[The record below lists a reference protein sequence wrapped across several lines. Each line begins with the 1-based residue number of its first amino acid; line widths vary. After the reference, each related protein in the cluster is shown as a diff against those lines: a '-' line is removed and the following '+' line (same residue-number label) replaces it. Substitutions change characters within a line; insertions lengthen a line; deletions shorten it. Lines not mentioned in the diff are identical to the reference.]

1 MDITIQQA
9 RAEIKAL
16 KPNDADWC
24 KWADVQK
31 RVENLTDGEGQNKT
45 MKPIETLNKLFEA
58 YTKKKAKA
66 PSTTNRKSK
75 VETIVAS
82 IDTIN
87 TIEDVEKL
95 ESAIKAKREAIEIA
109 NKQAKENEALKALQE
124 ALKYGITLQD
134 LLNKAKQD

>member
-1 MDITIQQA
+1 MEITQA
-9 RAEIKAL
+9 KTAIKAL

-24 KWADVQK
+24 KWADAQK
-31 RVENLTDGEGQNKT
+31 RVENLTDGEALKS
-45 MKPIETLNKLFEA
+45 IETLEALFSN

-75 VETIVAS
+75 VDAIIAS

-95 ESAIKAKREAIEIA
+95 ENAIKTKREAIENA

-124 ALKYGITLQD
+124 ALKYNISIED
-134 LLNKAKQD
+134 LLAKARQ